1 MPRIEVVIKH
11 TADTMEQKGSKELF
25 VQVMEIRREC
35 FGQATV
41 RLALGHEGLEGA
53 S

>member
-1 MPRIEVVIKH
+1 
-11 TADTMEQKGSKELF
+11 
-25 VQVMEIRREC
+25 MEIRREC